1 MIGKAALWGGFFYC
15 KNVGEG
21 DYPFCFW
28 MSYNGIIERRLSVDW
43 KKIKAEYIAG
53 GTSYRKL
60 CEKYG
65 VSRTTLQRKAKEE
78 RWVELRSQAD
88 AKTTTKIVNAISDKS
103 AKIDEKYYGLVDK
116 LMQKAEET
124 IESTRV
130 WSAKTLKEMSTALK
144 YLKECKGVKSEM
156 DIREQEARIKNLEQQ
171 LQKSDSIPQIT
182 VVFDSNEDY
191 AQ

>member
-1 MIGKAALWGGFFYC
+1 M
-15 KNVGEG
+15 
-21 DYPFCFW
+21 
-28 MSYNGIIERRLSVDW
+28 DW

-60 CEKYG
+60 CEKHG

-78 RWVELRSQAD
+78 NWVELRSQAD
-88 AKTTTKIVNAISDKS
+88 AKTTTKIVNAISDKG

-124 IESTRV
+124 IESTQV

-171 LQKSDSIPQIT
+171 LQKSDDLPQIT
-182 VVFDSNEDY
+182 VVFESDEDY
-191 AQ
+191 AR

>member
-1 MIGKAALWGGFFYC
+1 M
-15 KNVGEG
+15 
-21 DYPFCFW
+21 
-28 MSYNGIIERRLSVDW
+28 DW

-53 GTSYRKL
+53 GTSYRRL
-60 CEKYG
+60 CEKHG

-78 RWVELRSQAD
+78 NWVGLRSQAE
-88 AKTTTKIVNAISDKS
+88 AKTASKIVNAISDKS
-103 AKIDEKYYGLVDK
+103 AKIDEKYFSLVDK

-144 YLKECKGVKSEM
+144 YLKECKGVKSEL
-156 DIREQEARIKNLEQQ
+156 DLREQEARIKNLEQQ
-171 LQKSDSIPQIT
+171 VQKSDDTPQIT
-182 VVFDSNEDY
+182 VVFETNEDY